1 MDTNTIVKNILNAID
16 DIKGRDA
23 VTINVQ
29 GKSTVTDAYVIC
41 TATSTRHSNAIANKV
56 DEALSKLGVK
66 SIGIEGENPG
76 DWVLVDFGNVVL
88 HVLIAEAR
96 DAYQLEQLYRS

>member
-23 VTINVQ
+23 VTIDVQ

-41 TATSTRHSNAIANKV
+41 TATST
-56 DEALSKLGVK
+56 
-66 SIGIEGENPG
+66 
-76 DWVLVDFGNVVL
+76 
-88 HVLIAEAR
+88 
-96 DAYQLEQLYRS
+96 